1 MSEKEA
7 ARPVAL
13 ITGASK
19 RVGQAIACEFA
30 SRGFDLILTWH
41 TTTPDA
47 TIEKIR
53 TINAALGTSTYQV
66 DMNDTDRVRAWTKEL
81 AEHLPRLDVLV
92 HNASIY
98 HPTPLHS
105 IDTNTASTCM
115 RINALSPL
123 LMSVS
128 LAPLL
133 AKSALPSGG
142 AIVCMC
148 DIHAMGLPR
157 KNHIPYSMSKAAL
170 TEMVRSLAVDLAP
183 NVRVNGVA
191 PGVVAWPEDGP
202 ESDEAIQQQYLSRV
216 PLNRAGT
223 PEDAVSA
230 VAWLACD
237 AAYVTGHI
245 LPVDGGRSLK

>member
-115 RINALSPL
+115 LINALSPL

-157 KNHIPYSMSKAAL
+157 ARFGAYSMSKAAL
-170 TEMVRSLAVDLAP
+170 VEM
-183 NVRVNGVA
+183 
-191 PGVVAWPEDGP
+191 
-202 ESDEAIQQQYLSRV
+202 
-216 PLNRAGT
+216 
-223 PEDAVSA
+223 
-230 VAWLACD
+230 D
-237 AAYVTGHI
+237 AAGLYVQLQVHDEIDGSMTEQEARLGAEIMENVVQLHV
-245 LPVDGGRSLK
+245 PMKVDVELGPSWGESM